1 MKRRR
6 EKLSKWKAR
15 RKWFS
20 AIHVRGIV
28 HGGKTTVKECIKNS
42 CTASGCRAQFLDR
55 TARHGKKGNVQAEKR
70 VELKKIVL
78 EYYSDSDS

>member
-1 MKRRR
+1 MA
-6 EKLSKWKAR
+6 SKKKIIFCNSRAR
-15 RKWFS
+15 HRIW
-20 AIHVRGIV
+20 

-55 TARHGKKGNVQAEKR
+55 TARHGKTGNVQAEKR